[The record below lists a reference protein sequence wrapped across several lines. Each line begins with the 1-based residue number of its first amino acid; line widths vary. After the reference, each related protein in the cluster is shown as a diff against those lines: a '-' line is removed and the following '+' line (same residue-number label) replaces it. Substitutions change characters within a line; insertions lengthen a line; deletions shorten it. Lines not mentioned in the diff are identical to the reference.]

1 MENKELEKNIDRI
14 GQYDKELANKIL
26 MTNTEKSNIKVVQN
40 ENGDYNLVYNNYFLH
55 SNTDISKEVEEIVN
69 TIGHKDN
76 ANVIR
81 VVYGLGLGYLAD
93 KISELS
99 GTTIIYEPN
108 LDILKFVF
116 SIATIDAIFK
126 DNVYVCSDKQTLSE
140 LVLNHSNS
148 ETKMTMNFL
157 PSYLAMYSNDIEDT
171 IKTMQ
176 VAKGGHNATKNTLLK
191 LSPRAIQNTFKSLKK
206 IISCPDI
213 TQLKDVYKGKTAI
226 LLSAGPSLKDNIEII
241 KNNQDKFVIFAVN
254 PTIKLLQASGIKP
267 DFISVIET
275 ADTTMQL
282 STIDTKDY
290 YFIMEAFTNEITRS
304 IETRKVFNY
313 ISTMN
318 FVNPWLRSCMKL
330 TGELETMGTVSYTT
344 LMSAYLMGFKKIILC
359 GQDLAYKDGR
369 CYAKGS
375 QFEELECV
383 FDEAQNKYVIKAKDF
398 EKYAQSFKSNTNDMN
413 FCRNAAKRHINFLN
427 GNIYTATAQ
436 DGGKIP
442 TQTGYAL
449 FIEWFERAAQR
460 MKKENPDI
468 ELINSSIGGALIRG
482 FDTIPLS
489 EVVEKLEPVEKLNL
503 DNYEGNYDI
512 NYIKLKFKLLY
523 EKLSVYVGFLHELL
537 EVSQKLLKE
546 INIKRTFT
554 NNILKLIKKQDDLL
568 MALINSKKDSDL
580 KHIIFYSL
588 CKYADIMSNPDSF
601 KDVQTAKK
609 SVEAIIQI
617 SKEADLV
624 FGICLKSLADY

>member
-1 MENKELEKNIDRI
+1 
-14 GQYDKELANKIL
+14 
-26 MTNTEKSNIKVVQN
+26 
-40 ENGDYNLVYNNYFLH
+40 
-55 SNTDISKEVEEIVN
+55 
-69 TIGHKDN
+69 
-76 ANVIR
+76 
-81 VVYGLGLGYLAD
+81 
-93 KISELS
+93 
-99 GTTIIYEPN
+99 
-108 LDILKFVF
+108 
-116 SIATIDAIFK
+116 
-126 DNVYVCSDKQTLSE
+126 
-140 LVLNHSNS
+140 
-148 ETKMTMNFL
+148 
-157 PSYLAMYSNDIEDT
+157 
-171 IKTMQ
+171 
-176 VAKGGHNATKNTLLK
+176 
-191 LSPRAIQNTFKSLKK
+191 
-206 IISCPDI
+206 
-213 TQLKDVYKGKTAI
+213 
-226 LLSAGPSLKDNIEII
+226 
-241 KNNQDKFVIFAVN
+241 
-254 PTIKLLQASGIKP
+254 
-267 DFISVIET
+267 
-275 ADTTMQL
+275 
-282 STIDTKDY
+282 
-290 YFIMEAFTNEITRS
+290 
-304 IETRKVFNY
+304 
-313 ISTMN
+313 
-318 FVNPWLRSCMKL
+318 MKL